1 MSQTA
6 SAAPIDGV
14 VTFAD
19 GLPGFERCRQFV
31 LLASPALQPFAVLQ
45 GVDADAPAFVTI
57 DPRLVADTFPTTLDR
72 VTLARLGARDDEP
85 LLWLAIIT
93 AGDDGAATANLR
105 APLVINPASMR
116 GVQLIS
122 LDSPYR
128 IDHPLQAA

>member
-1 MSQTA
+1 MSQIASTA
-6 SAAPIDGV
+6 PVDGV

-19 GLPGFERCRQFV
+19 GLPGFERCHQFV
-31 LLASPALQPFAVLQ
+31 LVTSPTLQPFAVLQ

-57 DPRLVADTFPTTLDR
+57 DPRLVNGAFETTLDR
-72 VTLARLGARDDEP
+72 VTLARLDARGDEP
-85 LLWLAIIT
+85 LLWLAIVA
-93 AGDDGAATANLR
+93 AGEDGTATANLR

-116 GVQLIS
+116 GIQLIS

>member
-1 MSQTA
+1 MT
-6 SAAPIDGV
+6 SAARVTTLDGV

-31 LLASPALQPFAVLQ
+31 LVTSPIVHPFTVLQ

-57 DPRLVADTFPTTLDR
+57 DPRLVDETFATALDR
-72 VTLARLGARDDEP
+72 VTLARLGARGDDP

-93 AGDDGAATANLR
+93 AGEDGAATANLR
-105 APLVINPASMR
+105 APLVIHPASMR

>member
-6 SAAPIDGV
+6 FPAPIDGV

-31 LLASPALQPFAVLQ
+31 LVSSPALQPFAVLQ

-57 DPRLVADTFPTTLDR
+57 DPRLVTDTFAPALDR
-72 VTLARLGARDDEP
+72 VTLARLGAQAGET

-93 AGDDGAATANLR
+93 AGRDGLATANLR

-116 GVQLIS
+116 GIQLIS

>member
-1 MSQTA
+1 MSQIA
-6 SAAPIDGV
+6 STAPIDGV

-31 LLASPALQPFAVLQ
+31 LIASPALQPFTVLQ

-57 DPRLVADTFPTTLDR
+57 DPRLVTDTFAASLDR
-72 VTLARLGARDDEP
+72 VTLARLGARGDES
-85 LLWLAIIT
+85 LLWLSIVT
-93 AGDDGAATANLR
+93 AGDDGAASANLR